1 MNKAPEKNTEV
12 RPDKNT
18 GEKKNESGWRGL
30 LHVVARFFLHQWP
43 FKLLSLVIAIVLWS
57 GLITQDPTLTREK
70 VFTGVTISVSGED
83 TIKRNGLI
91 VVSDLDA
98 VTQDAKL
105 RVEVPQMQYANAS
118 ASNYNAR
125 IDLTRI
131 RETGVQEVKVL
142 TTSSSTWG
150 KLAATGPIRSRP
162 RP

>member
-1 MNKAPEKNTEV
+1 M
-12 RPDKNT
+12 
-18 GEKKNESGWRGL
+18 
-30 LHVVARFFLHQWP
+30 ARFFLHQWP

-125 IDLTRI
+125 LDLTAFR
-131 RETGVQEVKVL
+131 RQ
-142 TTSSSTWG
+142 
-150 KLAATGPIRSRP
+150 ASRK
-162 RP
+162 